1 MKLALDGV
9 RADPLCN
16 PFTFRVLLRMACQA
30 RNSLVTFGGVTP
42 LEMAVGRRPADV
54 IMPTCCR
61 GAEPWAMSGPLK
73 HVGK

>member
-54 IMPTCCR
+54 IGVDNADPAQLA
-61 GAEPWAMSGPLK
+61 AEVPSHGP
-73 HVGK
+73 